1 MARISWQHRSLFCSL
16 YVWTDDDHH
25 WIMEDS
31 AWSIPR
37 SWQFHHHW
45 TRCPAAHLSTR
56 HRRGGGYVTAE
67 ICVRALGSLKVK
79 EILWDALYIF
89 VYTISAPNGQRQDLS
104 NTTRFQCLR
113 PKSSQDSKV
122 MLYKQNYRNL
132 WDGCGNALQVSL
144 HALFAVTKMPT
155 TLCNN
160 PIKCHGS
167 YALQLDLCTAWCGSL
182 GNPRNSWPLSQKG
195 SNRQSRQSLEAD
207 QTWGTPWNPP
217 QKRSFLLENH
227 QIFKPWSGTRG
238 IQLDF
243 QWMAIFED
251 VHMVWD
257 GHFLISHIKN
267 CHFGRVKPTLSDT
280 YRTFYRY
287 GSARFKPNTK
297 PRFQDQSC
305 ILRSFTWTKSLVNLS
320 CPIMRIRRTN
330 GGFQS
335 MGVLP

>member
-217 QKRSFLLENH
+217 QKRSFLPENH

-238 IQLDF
+238 IQLNF
-243 QWMAIFED
+243 QGWPFLRMFTWSEMAISSF
-251 VHMVWD
+251 
-257 GHFLISHIKN
+257 
-267 CHFGRVKPTLSDT
+267 PTLKIAILGELSQHFQTPTEHFTAMDLRDLSQT
-280 YRTFYRY
+280 PSRASRTKAAPWDHSH
-287 GSARFKPNTK
+287 GPKA
-297 PRFQDQSC
+297 
-305 ILRSFTWTKSLVNLS
+305 W
-320 CPIMRIRRTN
+320 
-330 GGFQS
+330 
-335 MGVLP
+335 